1 MDFKPPQN
9 ARDVAIEVG
18 QSQKPPQNRAADRRH
33 VIASVIRLAGEF
45 TGQRELSADAADAIQ
60 PGGAALG
67 ESAPG
72 EMIDAANESQLQ
84 TTADWA
90 APVNSGQARDMS
102 LAQIIAADQAASRG
116 FVAQPP
122 PDKSNTS

>member
-33 VIASVIRLAGEF
+33 VIASLIRLAGEF
-45 TGQRELSADAADAIQ
+45 TGQSDLSTDAADGIQ

-72 EMIDAANESQLQ
+72 EMFDAANESQ

-90 APVNSGQARDMS
+90 ALVDSGQAGDLS
-102 LAQIIAADQAASRG
+102 LAQ
-116 FVAQPP
+116 
-122 PDKSNTS
+122 